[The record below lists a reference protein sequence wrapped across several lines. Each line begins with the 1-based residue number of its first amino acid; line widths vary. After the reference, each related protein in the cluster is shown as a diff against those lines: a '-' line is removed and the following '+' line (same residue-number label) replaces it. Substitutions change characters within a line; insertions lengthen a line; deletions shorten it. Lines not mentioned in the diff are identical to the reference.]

1 MTLEDA
7 LAKGRNDFGC
17 TEQPANFTLVIS
29 HDKRKKINR
38 EQNLQQRPKD
48 AIFIRAPKVTTG
60 QGNTPQNMFI
70 WPGLLLIGAGGKRLL
85 KGVFYEVEKCD
96 QETVCLTTGETL
108 SHDELVKS
116 ARLSYAICYASS
128 QGLTLPGRVR
138 LEDTTNK
145 HFGLRHL
152 YVGAS
157 RCTSCFLL
165 EVA

>member
-1 MTLEDA
+1 MATRTTDTRRLKKSLILCSRNSNKYSGCGNRGLFSYLDKTNYLSKLE
-7 LAKGRNDFGC
+7 
-17 TEQPANFTLVIS
+17 I
-29 HDKRKKINR
+29 KKIS
-38 EQNLQQRPKD
+38 
-48 AIFIRAPKVTTG
+48 
-60 QGNTPQNMFI
+60 
-70 WPGLLLIGAGGKRLL
+70 L
-85 KGVFYEVEKCD
+85 KEKIYEVEKCD

-116 ARLSYAICYASS
+116 ARLSYAICYASA

>member
-7 LAKGRNDFGC
+7 LVKGRNDFGC

-38 EQNLQQRPKD
+38 EQNLRQRPKD
-48 AIFIRAPKVTTG
+48 AIFLRAPKVTTG
-60 QGNTPQNMFI
+60 QGNTPQNMWI
-70 WPGLLLIGAGGKRLL
+70 WKGLRLIGAGGKLL
-85 KGVFYEVEKCD
+85 KGVFYQVESCD
-96 QETVCLTTGETL
+96 NETVRLTSGETL
-108 SHDELVKS
+108 SHDETIKCL
-116 ARLSYAICYASS
+116 RLSYAITYASS
-128 QGLTLPGRVR
+128 QGLSLQGIVR

-152 YVGAS
+152 YVGSS

-165 EVA
+165 EIV